1 MSPVYT
7 FNEVEELTRLLES
20 NNFPAVINNI
30 SKYNSVIDLLTRIK
44 DTLFFEKESSK
55 FYHLKNN
62 KKTNLVLSSKEFLT
76 NIPPDITTTINIKGL
91 DFELGFPR
99 ICYTYFNKNLYTCIK
114 SVDGISLDSNDIEMF
129 TKKLPIDYY
138 KELTDYIYDIIIPK
152 LEDIRIYDTKNEEFK
167 TNFTFSIQTLYE
179 LLFQICRYQ
188 PAYLK
193 SLRIVLY
200 KDGNFTYND
209 FDKFTVEEVV
219 GYNKLIKE
227 IYGGSE

>member
-1 MSPVYT
+1 
-7 FNEVEELTRLLES
+7 
-20 NNFPAVINNI
+20 
-30 SKYNSVIDLLTRIK
+30 
-44 DTLFFEKESSK
+44 
-55 FYHLKNN
+55 
-62 KKTNLVLSSKEFLT
+62 
-76 NIPPDITTTINIKGL
+76 
-91 DFELGFPR
+91 
-99 ICYTYFNKNLYTCIK
+99 
-114 SVDGISLDSNDIEMF
+114 MF